1 MIRFVIYVLVAIV
14 VVWFATTVK
23 LGEYTCAGHVKRIWD
38 SEETK
43 DLRDGIK
50 KKAASESTEDL
61 VDEMKDGAQP
71 VVDRLKRGAGSG
83 AREVAET
90 EAADTVKD
98 AAKDAA
104 RSAAEDPAQKT
115 ASEPRSAE

>member
-1 MIRFVIYVLVAIV
+1 MIRFVIYVLVAIA
-14 VVWFATTVK
+14 VVWFSTTVK

-50 KKAASESTEDL
+50 KKATSESTDDL

-71 VVDRLKRGAGSG
+71 VVDRLKGGTGDG

-90 EAADTVKD
+90 EGGDEVGPELNGED
-98 AAKDAA
+98 AKNTKTDPPPA
-104 RSAAEDPAQKT
+104 R
-115 ASEPRSAE
+115 